1 MRAAGGHGDMAV
13 AVRALAALLR
23 SGLTIEAALDA
34 WPESAPDDL
43 GLSLERFRRR
53 VALGQD
59 LGGALDRLEDDLGP
73 DARLVKA
80 VLVVHGRVGG
90 DGARSL
96 ESVADQ
102 IQRRGERQAA
112 ARAASAGARLSA
124 RLVAGLPLALVPV
137 MPFARALLLD
147 ASGLLLLLTGAG
159 LALAGMRWMARLV
172 PRPPEADGG
181 ALLGRL
187 VASVAR
193 AGVEPGAALDAVGEN
208 APGDLAASMARA
220 RRRVALGA
228 RWPDALIRSSS
239 DSLRGLGGALQRSDE
254 LGVPVADALD
264 AFAEGREIAQERRHE
279 TALRRAPV
287 LMVVPLT
294 ICVLPAYVLLG
305 VVPFLRGLA
314 SS

>member
-1 MRAAGGHGDMAV
+1 MRAVGEHGDTAA
-13 AVRALAALLR
+13 AVRVLAALLR
-23 SGLTIEAALDA
+23 SGLTIDQTLDA
-34 WPESAPDDL
+34 WPETAPDDL
-43 GLSLERFRRR
+43 RPSLRRLRRR
-53 VALGQD
+53 VALGQE
-59 LGGALDRLEDDLGP
+59 LGRALDRLEDELGP
-73 DARLVKA
+73 DVRLVKA

-102 IQRRGERQAA
+102 IQRRAERQAA

-137 MPFARALLLD
+137 MPFARALVLD
-147 ASGLLLLLTGAG
+147 ASGLFVLLTGAG
-159 LALAGMRWMARLV
+159 LALAGMRWMAKLV

-187 VASVAR
+187 VASVVR
-193 AGVEPGAALDAVGEN
+193 GGVEPGAALN
-208 APGDLAASMARA
+208 AACESTPGDLVEAMARA
-220 RRRVALGA
+220 RRAVTLGA
-228 RWPDALIRSSS
+228 RWPDALMRSSS
-239 DSLRGLGGALQRSDE
+239 DSLRGLGAALKRSDE
-254 LGVPVADALD
+254 FGVPVADALD
-264 AFAEGREIAQERRHE
+264 AFAEERDAQQDREHE

-294 ICVLPAYVLLG
+294 VCVLPAYVLLG

-314 SS
+314 SA